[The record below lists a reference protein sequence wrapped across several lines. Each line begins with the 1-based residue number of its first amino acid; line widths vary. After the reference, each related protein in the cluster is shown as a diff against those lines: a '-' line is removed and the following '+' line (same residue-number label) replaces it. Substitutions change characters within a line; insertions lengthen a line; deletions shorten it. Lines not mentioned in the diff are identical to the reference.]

1 VVCGSDQIWSPI
13 FYDPHYYLDFV
24 DNDTKKISY
33 APSFGVSDIYEE
45 GVKKGI
51 EKLLNRFE
59 NISVREEQGKEII
72 KEICDKNV
80 EIVLDPTLLITKEEW
95 IKLFEIKED
104 KNKDNYILC
113 YFLESNKKYLKV
125 AKELSNSNQ

>member
-1 VVCGSDQIWSPI
+1 MVSN

-72 KEICDKNV
+72 KRNM
-80 EIVLDPTLLITKEEW
+80 
-95 IKLFEIKED
+95 
-104 KNKDNYILC
+104 
-113 YFLESNKKYLKV
+113 
-125 AKELSNSNQ
+125 